1 MRRSDRGSVTIW
13 MLGLSVLLLLF
24 GGLALDFWRG
34 LALQRELAAVAD
46 SAAIA
51 AASGIDEE
59 YYRTTGE
66 VILDVTRSRALALT
80 SVAGQDVDL
89 SSVSSTTSADLDSV
103 TVIVIARLELGL
115 LGVFV
120 DESEPLTV
128 RASATASPRL
138 VP

>member
-1 MRRSDRGSVTIW
+1 
-13 MLGLSVLLLLF
+13 
-24 GGLALDFWRG
+24 
-34 LALQRELAAVAD
+34 
-46 SAAIA
+46 
-51 AASGIDEE
+51 
-59 YYRTTGE
+59 
-66 VILDVTRSRALALT
+66 LALT
-80 SVAGQDVDL
+80 SVAGQDIDL

>member
-1 MRRSDRGSVTIW
+1 MRESDRGSVTIW
-13 MLGLSVLLLLF
+13 VLGLSMLLLLF
-24 GGLALDFWRG
+24 GGLALDYWRA

-59 YYRTTGE
+59 HYRETGE
-66 VILDVTRSRALALT
+66 VILEPTRSRDLAETAVDWQGVDLVDLVVDVELT
-80 SVAGQDVDL
+80 SV
-89 SSVSSTTSADLDSV
+89 SV
-103 TVIVIARLELGL
+103 TVVGEVELGL

-120 DESEPLTV
+120 DQSESLTV
-128 RASATASPRL
+128 RGSAAATPVL

>member
-1 MRRSDRGSVTIW
+1 MSRSERGSVTIW